1 MEAEILAHNPDVVP
15 RLEIDSDSDAVHRGW
30 VVGQNARELRV
41 GRTTVV
47 GCDASTRRPPGPRTL
62 NHPGVKMS

>member
-1 MEAEILAHNPDVVP
+1 VIAEILAHNPDVVP
-15 RLEIDSDSDAVHRGW
+15 RLEIDSDAVHRGW

-47 GCDASTRRPPGPRTL
+47 GCDASTRGPPEPRTL
-62 NHPGVKMS
+62 NPPGATMS